1 MCFLRPASDRE
12 LSHSL
17 FVVAAVATLNLLG
30 TGGVYVEGLKLTLSF
45 PPLRKS
51 CWGGGR
57 TSEEDRKKRCDGES

>member
-1 MCFLRPASDRE
+1 MFFLRPASDME

-30 TGGVYVEGLKLTLSF
+30 TSGVYVEGLKLTLSF

-51 CWGGGR
+51 CWGVRGAG
-57 TSEEDRKKRCDGES
+57 